1 MAIQVIVHVV
11 NEEAFIAEME
21 DMPPTGASFIVIS
34 NPRSRENKSLQW
46 AMSGAIRFIFPL
58 DRIAFIELMMSEQ
71 DREGIQ
77 PFYRDRGR

>member
-71 DREGIQ
+71 DREGIE
-77 PFYRDRGR
+77 PLYRDRGR